1 MLIGL
6 FYLYNEYMHEKEGF
20 MMDVS
25 YNKLFKLLIDK
36 GWKKMEFVEKVGIS
50 QNTMAKISKNQY
62 VSMEV
67 LVKMCRA
74 LDCTLDD
81 IIEINYY

>member
-50 QNTMAKISKNQY
+50 
-62 VSMEV
+62 
-67 LVKMCRA
+67 
-74 LDCTLDD
+74 
-81 IIEINYY
+81 